1 MRIYAT
7 DNCTSFGARI
17 KINKQKIYDNLLKSA
32 GEASVTGGSSSLL
45 AGTSSGADMV
55 VHGMPS
61 AVPSAQNSSAMF
73 DQFSHYGHKILK
85 ALFNGKFEHEAY
97 DASFFSTS
105 MSTSGVLTYSNGM
118 DTIVKAINRGYERK
132 IPT

>member
-7 DNCTSFGARI
+7 NNCTSFGARI
-17 KINKQKIYDNLLKSA
+17 KINKQKIYDNLLRSA
-32 GEASVTGGSSSLL
+32 GETSVTGGSSGILT
-45 AGTSSGADMV
+45 GTASGADMI

-73 DQFSHYGHKILK
+73 DQFAHYGHKILDT
-85 ALFNGKFEHEAY
+85 LSNGKVEHGAY
-97 DASFFSTS
+97 DASFFSSS
-105 MSTSGVLTYSNGM
+105 MSTSGALTYSHGM
-118 DTIVKAINRGYERK
+118 DTIIKAINKSYERK